1 VDDLLVGNSASGALV
16 GIGATDGR
24 THYHRSFPRHVDA
37 DQPRRLEPI
46 LRSGALFVPQHQ
58 VHVVR
63 PSDASELGVLPSDL
77 IPDLLRVD
85 EDLNVYVAEESGHV
99 AAFGVAPRLSVVR

>member
-1 VDDLLVGNSASGALV
+1 MSLPVRVIARDLLLGVSWYEPPLV
-16 GIGATDGR
+16 
-24 THYHRSFPRHVDA
+24 F
-37 DQPRRLEPI
+37 
-46 LRSGALFVPQHQ
+46 FPQHQ

-99 AAFGVAPRLSVVR
+99 AAFGVAPRLALVR